1 MAKAAGSAGH
11 RQCEQTRDPRGTIPR
26 TDPTARPTLPAV
38 GLPLPRGAVGE
49 SFFEGD
55 PHYQRLAQAF
65 AWLAS
70 EPGIGVLTGEPGVG
84 KTSAIR
90 HLCRAL
96 PASEHR
102 VVYLNQGPVFR
113 EYRMITAYTA
123 RRLRRWLMKKHKRRG
138 TGYRQYPDEYLYE
151 RLGLYKP
158 WV

>member
-1 MAKAAGSAGH
+1 MTWRERFGMQA
-11 RQCEQTRDPRGTIPR
+11 P
-26 TDPTARPTLPAV
+26 
-38 GLPLPRGAVGE
+38 PLPRGAVGE

-102 VVYLNQGPVFR
+102 VVYLCDCAVKPLDLDRIHQGDLADPPWQRGGSTMFCVVRRQRSGVALARKSHQHQEFR
-113 EYRMITAYTA
+113 P
-123 RRLRRWLMKKHKRRG
+123 HF
-138 TGYRQYPDEYLYE
+138 
-151 RLGLYKP
+151 LG
-158 WV
+158 